1 MADMGLFKTD
11 DQGTEFRQ
19 SQPLRHLA
27 AQYAA
32 LGFGSDFAFSGDNQ
46 HETQAVA
53 VRAMQEA
60 RELPVGPR
68 LRHAV
73 QIEAGVD
80 LFFSA

>member
-11 DQGTEFRQ
+11 DEGAEFRQ

-27 AQYAA
+27 PQYAA

-53 VRAMQEA
+53 VGAMQESRQLA
-60 RELPVGPR
+60 VGAR

-80 LFFSA
+80 FFFPA